1 MDTTSSSLKKKLSF
15 HWKEDGDRIAS
26 KKHFLANRRLEYDS
40 YPLLIIKE
48 LNLLKIMLGE

>member
-1 MDTTSSSLKKKLSF
+1 MDTTSSSLKKKPSF

-26 KKHFLANRRLEYDS
+26 KKHFLANTRLEYDS

-48 LNLLKIMLGE
+48 LNLLKIMLG